1 VIGSDVT
8 GSDVSHETG
17 SDANHMTGSDVSHVT
32 RSDVIT
38 GSDVIFPRFFILT
51 RVEVQNVPLLFIIP
65 FTVSD
70 YSFGIFGKGVLP
82 EETSHERTSPEVT

>member
-1 VIGSDVT
+1 VNGSGVTGSHVSQVT
-8 GSDVSHETG
+8 GSDVSQ
-17 SDANHMTGSDVSHVT
+17 MTGNDVSHVT
-32 RSDVIT
+32 GSEVIT

-70 YSFGIFGKGVLP
+70 YSFGIFWSLCCLSFVLLL
-82 EETSHERTSPEVT
+82 